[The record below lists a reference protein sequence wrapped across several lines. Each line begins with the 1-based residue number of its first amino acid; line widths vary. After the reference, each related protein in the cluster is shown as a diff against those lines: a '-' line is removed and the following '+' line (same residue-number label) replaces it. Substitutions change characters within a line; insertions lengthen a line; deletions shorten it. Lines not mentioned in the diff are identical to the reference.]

1 MSEMIITERRIVIQ
15 EWYETECT
23 KTGWDS
29 HGWEFRDSGHT
40 MDETEWTIVEHLDLD
55 KFYNP
60 ILAIAEKEV
69 EI

>member
-1 MSEMIITERRIVIQ
+1 MIVTERRVVWQ
-15 EWYETECT
+15 EWYETENT

-29 HGWEFRDSGHT
+29 YGWEFRDDETT
-40 MDETEWTIVEHLDLD
+40 MDETEWTIVEHLELD

-60 ILAIAEKEV
+60 IFAIAEKET